1 MSGGFFSCR
10 VHTPS
15 FTVLDSNGRRPT
27 RARGCERD
35 HGGGARVRRRREH
48 HCEGRVWRTRRGG
61 GSGQER
67 TRNGAMEEVF
77 SRVGVTLKEH
87 KRAGHTAG
95 EALFS
100 FKRKVGNEVCVEVC
114 CACLCVILGCPLF
127 EVDSSVQLFTS
138 PPSAR
143 IKGQMRW
150 DARSPSRSRS
160 LVRPSRRRGSS
171 SRASGLHQGQGLPLL
186 H

>member
-1 MSGGFFSCR
+1 MDRSRNRSGGGGAGGVGGWCVCGCLVSSVPFVRLIVVGCVSLSLLIVVPLGFVGRVLSLSCA
-10 VHTPS
+10 HS
-15 FTVLDSNGRRPT
+15 LSSLDRNGRRPT

-35 HGGGARVRRRREH
+35 RGGGARVRRRREH

-114 CACLCVILGCPLF
+114 CVLVC
-127 EVDSSVQLFTS
+127 DSWLSFV
-138 PPSAR
+138 
-143 IKGQMRW
+143 
-150 DARSPSRSRS
+150 
-160 LVRPSRRRGSS
+160 
-171 SRASGLHQGQGLPLL
+171 
-186 H
+186 